1 VRTPSR
7 VRVRRRLVAALVV
20 PVAAA
25 FVLAGCTETPD
36 YGQSATN
43 GYVSGSGVY
52 KEIKPADR
60 KQPLS
65 FTSKLDTGA
74 KITSADL
81 KGKVYVVNFWY
92 AGCAPC
98 NAEAPRLNSVYKKYG
113 DTVGFLGVNT
123 YDQAATAQT
132 FEQAHDVKYPSAID
146 TNTAAIQYAF
156 SSYVPPSAVPTTLVL
171 DKQGRVAARV
181 TGELDA
187 ASILETLIDTVVH
200 EGQ

>member
-1 VRTPSR
+1 VRKQT
-7 VRVRRRLVAALVV
+7 LLGMLVV
-20 PVAAA
+20 PVVAA

-36 YGQSATN
+36 YGQSSSN
-43 GYVSGSGVY
+43 GYVSGAGVY

-65 FTSKLDTGA
+65 FSSKLDTGA
-74 KITSADL
+74 KITSAEL

-98 NAEAPRLNSVYKKYG
+98 NSEAPRLNKVYEKYKG
-113 DTVGFLGVNT
+113 SVGFLGVNT
-123 YDQAATAQT
+123 YDQAATAKT

-146 TNTAAIQYAF
+146 TNTASVQYAF

-181 TGELDA
+181 TGELDD
-187 ASILETLIDTVVH
+187 ASILESLIATVIH